1 MNKVKVSLIEVHP
14 VTREEIAEHET
25 VIETDDYG
33 PKDLPDFF
41 KDNLADFRLQAS
53 KAVAS
58 RSVDYDSFGSDSAYL
73 DRIDQ
78 VAETLYLADVSIPN
92 ALTRAY
98 DMEGIYPGDGG
109 IWGDVEH
116 GACQGEAEFRA
127 LWTMS
132 VNDGFE
138 VDPESKTPD
147 EAVASLQGF
156 MEDQEL
162 TGMCQPLRPKAAD
175 AEELL
180 KKLAEIARGGSE
192 AELRLAVIDGASDF
206 IGKLHEV
213 VSDEIVLLPEA
224 EADEAPAAA
233 L

>member
-1 MNKVKVSLIEVHP
+1 MNKIQVSLFEVHP
-14 VTREEIAEHET
+14 VTREKIAEHVT
-25 VIETDDYG
+25 VIETDEYG
-33 PKDLPDFF
+33 PSDLPDFF
-41 KDNLADFRLQAS
+41 RDNLADIRSQAA

-78 VAETLYLADVSIPN
+78 VAETLYLSDVCIPN
-92 ALTRAY
+92 AVVRAY
-98 DMEGIYPGDGG
+98 DMEGIYPGEGG
-109 IWGDVEH
+109 MWGDVEH

-138 VDPESKTPD
+138 TDAERATPD
-147 EAVASLQGF
+147 EAVTSLQGY

-162 TGMCQPLRPKAAD
+162 TGMCHPWRPKAED
-175 AEELL
+175 AEEIL
-180 KKLAEIARGGSE
+180 KKLAEIARNGSE
-192 AELRLAVIDGASDF
+192 AELRKAVVEGAADF

-224 EADEAPAAA
+224 EADAAPSAA

>member
-1 MNKVKVSLIEVHP
+1 MNKIQVSLFEVHP
-14 VTREEIAEHET
+14 VTREKIAEHVT
-25 VIETDDYG
+25 VIETDEYG
-33 PKDLPDFF
+33 PNDLPEFF
-41 KDNLADFRLQAS
+41 KDNLADIRSQAA
-53 KAVAS
+53 KAIAS

-78 VAETLYLADVSIPN
+78 VAETLYLSDVSIPN

-109 IWGDVEH
+109 LWGDVEH

-138 VDPESKTPD
+138 IDPENETPD
-147 EAVASLQGF
+147 EAVTSLQDF

-180 KKLAEIARGGSE
+180 KKLAEIARNGSE
-192 AELRLAVIDGASDF
+192 DDLRRAVVDGAAEF

-224 EADEAPAAA
+224 EADAAPAAA